1 MSYLRPQSEREP
13 LFLALGVILG
23 GNLIGGNLI
32 CAWRM
37 IMLKYSMAKM
47 ANRLPPSIFI
57 SFLFLACLS
66 FSHPSL
72 SLGEEYFYSSGK
84 QCPLTRLDNVRAVIF
99 PPAVA
104 SSLRALRQAGAGI
117 EVWERHGVVLSGSAR
132 AIEMVRS
139 RFSQGGPAA
148 IVNPVFDYGAGEPL
162 VVTDEF
168 IACFPDGVSR
178 AEIDRI
184 NARYGAKIL
193 RTLPVR
199 PNTYVLSAGAEP
211 LAALRLANIYVEQGV
226 SLFAHPN
233 FVARKKK
240 RFSPN
245 DPYFP
250 HQWHLNNTGQNGA
263 LPGHDVEA
271 PAAWDIARGDPGVI
285 IAVID
290 DGVEFSHEDLQGD
303 KFVPGY
309 DFYDNDSDPSA
320 VPSNED
326 FHGTAVIGVAA
337 ANGNNGTGIT
347 GIAPGCRVMPIRLIG
362 GETSD
367 EQDSKAIHWAAENG
381 AWIISNSWGPPD
393 GNPFIP
399 GDEVVYPL
407 PDIVRAAIDYAADEG
422 RGGKGCVIF
431 WAAGNGNEPVG
442 YDGYASYEKVIAVG
456 ACDARGIRS
465 YYSDYGPELDICAP
479 SDGGT
484 SPWIWT
490 LDLMGSNGYNSG
502 SSFYGDASGNY
513 TNNFGGTSSAAP
525 LAAGVG
531 ALLLSCEPY
540 LTREEI
546 QERLQR
552 TADRVDLAH
561 ANYDLSGRSVFYG
574 YGRVN
579 AFSALTGR
587 GRFPQL
593 ALAAQPNYLRQG
605 GSISLNF
612 SMRAGRVPSVNV
624 GDGYLLVVPPV
635 GPPMYVNHDYHLTTK
650 KTPFIRRVMAADR
663 NGPIA
668 SAFTLRGVPPGRY
681 TVYAAIVQINAN
693 PLFPS
698 SWLHTPASAIFDYS
712 P

>member
-1 MSYLRPQSEREP
+1 MAKR
-13 LFLALGVILG
+13 LAL
-23 GNLIGGNLI
+23 
-32 CAWRM
+32 
-37 IMLKYSMAKM
+37 SQF
-47 ANRLPPSIFI
+47 LP
-57 SFLFLACLS
+57 FLFLMCLS
-66 FSHPSL
+66 FSGASPCA
-72 SLGEEYFYSSGK
+72 GGDYFYSSGK
-84 QCPLTRLDNVRAVIF
+84 QCPLTRLDNVRAAIF
-99 PPAVA
+99 PPAA
-104 SSLRALRQAGAGI
+104 TFSLRAVRQAGSDI
-117 EVWERHGVVLSGSAR
+117 EVWERHGVVLSRSAR
-132 AIEMVRS
+132 AIEVVKG
-139 RFSQGGPAA
+139 RFSQGGSAA
-148 IVNPVFDYGAGEPL
+148 IINPVFDYGSGEPL

-168 IACFPDGVSR
+168 IACFPEGVSR
-178 AEIDRI
+178 AEIDQI

-193 RTLPVR
+193 RTLSVR

-211 LAALRLANIYVEQGV
+211 LAALRLANIYMEQGV

-250 HQWHLNNTGQNGA
+250 HQWHLNNIGQNGA

-271 PAAWDIARGDPGVI
+271 PPAWDITRGDPGVI

-303 KFVPGY
+303 KFVPGH

-326 FHGTAVIGVAA
+326 FHGTAVIGVTS
-337 ANGNNGTGIT
+337 ANGDNGTGTT
-347 GIAPGCRVMPIRLIG
+347 GMAPGCRVMPLRLIC

-367 EQDSKAIHWAAENG
+367 EQDSNAIHWAAENG

-393 GNPFIP
+393 GNPFIA
-399 GDEVVYPL
+399 GDEMVHPL

-442 YDGYASYEKVIAVG
+442 YDGYASYGKVIAVG

-479 SDGGT
+479 SDGSDPPG
-484 SPWIWT
+484 IWT

-502 SSFYGDASGNY
+502 SGFYGDASGNY
-513 TNNFGGTSSAAP
+513 TNDFGGTSSATP
-525 LAAGVG
+525 LAAGVA
-531 ALLLSCEPY
+531 ALLLSCESY

-552 TADRVDLAH
+552 TADRVDMTH
-561 ANYDLSGRSVFYG
+561 ANYDLSGRSALYG

-579 AFSALTGR
+579 AFSALTER
-587 GRFPQL
+587 GRFPRL
-593 ALAAQPNYLRQG
+593 SLSAQPNYLRQG

-612 SMRAGRVPSVNV
+612 SILAGRVPSVNV
-624 GDGYLLVVPPV
+624 GDGYLLLVPPA
-635 GPPMYVNHDYHLTTK
+635 GSPLYVNHDYTLTTK
-650 KTPFIRRVMAADR
+650 KTPFIRRVRVADR
-663 NGPIA
+663 SGPVV
-668 SAFTLRGVPPGRY
+668 SAFTLRGAPPGRY
-681 TVYAAIVQINAN
+681 TVYAAIVQINAD
-693 PLFPS
+693 PLLPS
-698 SWLHTPASAIFDYS
+698 SWLHTPASATFDYS